1 LTDTIFFTKIE
12 KDLHKINGRRF
23 FNIVLNLAVPACFI
37 GPAVMVI
44 TDVVTIALNHG
55 INPIKQ
61 SISGFE
67 AGPYGWLEKIGII
80 TIAMSFL
87 FISMNLLTAKEGQE
101 SRELKLGGVL
111 LLIVAFGFLMTS
123 LFNTHVIGTPMSYR
137 GLIHRISFEIVSAA
151 FYLFCLLFILL
162 VRHRPEFKYFG
173 IYTGLTFLVAI
184 GFLVAI
190 IVTPD
195 VNDYFGLWERII
207 TGFNLVWIAV
217 VGPQV
222 IKLSKARR

>member
-1 LTDTIFFTKIE
+1 ME

-23 FNIVLNLAVPACFI
+23 LNIVLNLAVPACFI

-55 INPIKQ
+55 INAIKQ

-80 TIAMSFL
+80 TVTMTFL
-87 FISMNLLTAKEGQE
+87 FIGMNLLTAKDGQE

-123 LFNTHVIGTPMSYR
+123 LFNTHVIGTPMKDV
-137 GLIHRISFEIVSAA
+137 IHLSHGPIGCTYDTWQTKR
-151 FYLFCLLFILL
+151 FILL
-162 VRHRPEFKYFG
+162 VRHRPGFKYFS
-173 IYTGLTFLVAI
+173 IYTGLTFLVAF
-184 GFLVAI
+184 GLLLAI
-190 IVTPD
+190 NFAPD
-195 VNDYFGLWERII
+195 VNDYFGLCERII
-207 TGFNLVWIAV
+207 TGFNLVWIAA

-222 IKLSKARR
+222 IKLSKARQ

>member
-1 LTDTIFFTKIE
+1 ME
-12 KDLHKINGRRF
+12 KDLHKTNRRRYS
-23 FNIVLNLAVPACFI
+23 NIVLNLAVPACFI

-67 AGPYGWLEKIGII
+67 AGPYGWLEKIGMI
-80 TIAMSFL
+80 TVAMTFL
-87 FISMNLLTAKEGQE
+87 FISLNLLAIKERQG

-137 GLIHRISFEIVSAA
+137 GLIHRISLEIVSAA

-162 VRHRPEFKYFG
+162 VRNKPWLKYFG
-173 IYTGLTFLVAI
+173 IYTGLTFLVA
-184 GFLVAI
+184 FALLVAI
-190 IVTPD
+190 IVAPD
-195 VNDYFGLWERII
+195 VNDYFGLCERII
-207 TGFNLVWIAV
+207 TGFNLVWMAV

-222 IKLSKARR
+222 IKLSKAR

>member
-1 LTDTIFFTKIE
+1 ME
-12 KDLHKINGRRF
+12 KDLHKINGRCF

-37 GPAVMVI
+37 GPSVMVAA
-44 TDVVTIALNHG
+44 DVVTIALNHG

-80 TIAMSFL
+80 TVAMTFL
-87 FISMNLLTAKEGQE
+87 FIGMNLLTAKDGQE

-123 LFNTHVIGTPMSYR
+123 LFNTHIIGTPLSYR
-137 GLIHRISFEIVSAA
+137 GFIHRISFEIVSAA

-162 VRHRPEFKYFG
+162 VRNKPGLKYFG
-173 IYTGLTFLVAI
+173 IYTGLTFLVA
-184 GFLVAI
+184 FALLVAI
-190 IVTPD
+190 NVAPD
-195 VNDYFGLWERII
+195 VNEYFGFCERII
-207 TGFNLVWIAV
+207 TGFNLVWIVV

-222 IKLSKARR
+222 VKLSKARR